1 MPRQTPPP
9 RSILAGLGQILVGVG
24 MVAIAAGET
33 IAAGRHRPSPDL
45 RPGTGSLADI
55 MRQQPRPRR
64 KPPESGMPLPADP
77 PRGPAPLSGGAA
89 ATLDPARD

>member
-1 MPRQTPPP
+1 MSHQNPPP
-9 RSILAGLGQILVGVG
+9 RNILAGLGQILVGVG

-55 MRQQPRPRR
+55 MRQRPRPRR
-64 KPPESGMPLPADP
+64 KPPETGMPVPAVT
-77 PRGPAPLSGGAA
+77 PRGPMPLQGGAA
-89 ATLDPARD
+89 AALDPARD